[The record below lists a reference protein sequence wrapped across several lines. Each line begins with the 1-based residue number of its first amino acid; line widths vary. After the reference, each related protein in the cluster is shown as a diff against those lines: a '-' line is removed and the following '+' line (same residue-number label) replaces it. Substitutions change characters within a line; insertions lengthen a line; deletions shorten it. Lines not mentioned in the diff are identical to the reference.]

1 MQVAKNTVV
10 TLQYQLRRDNNEGEL
25 IEQTSAESP
34 LVFLCGIGQM
44 IPEFE
49 TQLMGKSAGS
59 TFDFTIASQDA
70 YGEYDPEAV
79 GVLPI
84 DLFRIDGEIARDML
98 VEGKVIPLRD
108 PEGNLL
114 YGTVM
119 EVQEKDVRLNFNHP
133 MAGMNL
139 HFKGTVDEIRQAT
152 ADELDHGHVH
162 GPGGHQH

>member
-25 IEQTSAESP
+25 IEQTSNESP
-34 LVFLCGIGQM
+34 LVFLCGVGQM

-49 TQLMGKSAGS
+49 NQLIGKSTGS
-59 TFDFTIASQDA
+59 DFNFTIASKDA
-70 YGEYDPEAV
+70 YGDYDPEAV

-84 DLFRIDGEIARDML
+84 DVFRVDGEIATDML

-133 MAGMNL
+133 MAGLDL
-139 HFKGTVDEIRQAT
+139 HFSGKVGEIREAT
-152 ADELDHGHVH
+152 SDELDHGHVH